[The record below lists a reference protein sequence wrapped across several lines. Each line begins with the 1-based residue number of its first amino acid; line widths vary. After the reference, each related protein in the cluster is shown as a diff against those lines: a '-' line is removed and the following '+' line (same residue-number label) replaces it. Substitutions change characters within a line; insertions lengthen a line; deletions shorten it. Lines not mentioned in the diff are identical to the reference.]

1 MENLTFYI
9 SIITSSALVLSELL
23 PFLPVHANGILHF
36 LFIYLGIIKVEKPTS
51 TQVQDVNNYD
61 YQQLDESTN
70 DNRNVIE
77 NATTIVNNSEFANEE
92 QVLLLKTISEKID
105 LVLYKLIFLKLSS
118 S

>member
-51 TQVQDVNNYD
+51 TQVQDVNN
-61 YQQLDESTN
+61 
-70 DNRNVIE
+70 
-77 NATTIVNNSEFANEE
+77 SEFANEE